1 MSTSNGC
8 TAWATFDDLP
18 VEVAPLYQPEDW
30 QPHLDIATDILWSLS
45 GRRWSGPP
53 AAATAVL
60 RAATPRMGE
69 PGWPY
74 HRSWGQCACYLGTAI
89 LGPLWSLD
97 VHNHH
102 EPVSVRLP
110 HDDVTTVLTV
120 TVDGGV
126 FTGWQLDGSWLTR
139 TDGRGWPACHDRAVV
154 TYLHGRLPPAGG
166 VAACVALAVEF
177 GRAGSS
183 NPDKAC
189 SLPQRLQSV
198 TRQGVSY
205 VALDDLSFLD
215 KGLTGYYPVDVWL
228 RSINPKGRAQ
238 AARVWSPSLPRARRA

>member
-1 MSTSNGC
+1 MTVSGC
-8 TAWATFDDLP
+8 SAWASTADLP
-18 VEVAPLYQPEDW
+18 STVLDLHSPVQWCLYLEQ
-30 QPHLDIATDILWSLS
+30 ATDILWSLS

-53 AAATAVL
+53 VAATAVL

-74 HRSWGQCACYLGTAI
+74 HQSWGQCACYLGTAI

-97 VHNHH
+97 VHSHH

-110 HDDVTTVLTV
+110 HDDVTTVSTV
-120 TVDGGV
+120 TVDGAA
-126 FTGWQLDGSWLTR
+126 FTAWQLDGSWLTR

-154 TYLHGRLPPAGG
+154 TYLHGRPPPRGG

-189 SLPQRLQSV
+189 SCRSGYSPSHVRVFHLSRWMTELP
-198 TRQGVSY
+198 RQGPHR
-205 VALDDLSFLD
+205 L
-215 KGLTGYYPVDVWL
+215 YPSTCGSVDQ
-228 RSINPKGRAQ
+228 PEGAGPGRAGLV
-238 AARVWSPSLPRARRA
+238 AVASRARRA